1 MGINRKGDI
10 KMYAYLK
17 GRVMEVLEDRIILEV
32 NDTGYNIFP
41 SEALFSSIRSIGDE
55 LKVYTYLQVREDA
68 MSLFGFYNSSE
79 LELFK
84 QLITVNGV
92 GPKAGL
98 TILKILPLE
107 ELKLAI
113 ISGDSKTLSKA
124 AGVGAKTA
132 QKIILDLKD
141 KIKVNS
147 YPLFKDNLTEEL
159 PQNNAVN
166 EAILALVSLGYTQTE
181 AAKSVRAIE
190 DVSEKSVE
198 VIIKESLKRMI

>member
-1 MGINRKGDI
+1 
-10 KMYAYLK
+10 MYAYLK

-181 AAKSVRAIE
+181 AAKAVRAIE

>member
-1 MGINRKGDI
+1 
-10 KMYAYLK
+10 MYAYLK

>member
-1 MGINRKGDI
+1 MGINGKGDI